1 MTISTPLT
9 SRQRGFTLVE
19 VLVATALS
27 AFVLAG
33 VLSALIFLSRSGF
46 RASGYSELESE
57 VRRGLDAFARDTRNA
72 TDVHWN
78 NNQSITLTVAGAPV
92 TYAYDNDP
100 ASATHRTFYRVNGDA
115 ALPQVRLVLIHG
127 VAPTFSFQ
135 RFKIAQPGVEDNRAS
150 NDRETKQLQLT
161 LRADR
166 TNLSTVAAGNSA
178 ISARYMLRNKRVTN

>member
-9 SRQRGFTLVE
+9 SRRRGFTLVE

-57 VRRGLDAFARDTRNA
+57 VRRGLDAFARDTRSA

-78 NNQSITLTVAGAPV
+78 NSQSITLTVEGAPV

-100 ASATHRTFYRVNGDA
+100 ASPTHRTLYRVAGDA
-115 ALPQVRLVLIHG
+115 TSLQARLVLIHG
-127 VAPTFSFQ
+127 VDPAFSFQ
-135 RFKIAQPGVEDNRAS
+135 RFKVAQPGVDDNRAS
-150 NDRETKQLQLT
+150 NDCETKQLQLS
-161 LRADR
+161 LHAAR
-166 TNLSTVAAGNSA
+166 TNLSTVAASNSA
-178 ISARYMLRNKRVTN
+178 ISARYVLRNKRVTN